1 MARVLSTSQYIAIGE
16 QPSQHEDHSPR
27 PRVLPHAACHAE
39 PVQMKQLSH
48 VVWNEGMHLAQH
60 HFQAQSRFFEDTVQ
74 FALSSL
80 FFKPYGLIAC
90 ELDGNALQNDTVA
103 VIQARGVMPDGL
115 SFDIPA
121 SDAPVAP
128 LSIGDKFSPTAEG
141 QLVLLAIPAYRA
153 EQANFATNGGARGDS
168 VPRYT
173 GVPSMVRDEI
183 TGRDERPVTVGRKNL
198 RLLLESDLAR
208 DESHGLVTM
217 PIARIKRDGAGHY
230 MLDADYIAPSLHI
243 GASPRLMSML
253 HRLLENLEAKAAS
266 ITHGRRGSS
275 DEFAQREVASFWLLH
290 AINASVPALRQC
302 LQARRVHP
310 ERLYV
315 ELARL
320 AGALCTFSL
329 DAHPRAIPDYDHD
342 QPQATFDALDRHIRA
357 HLDVAAPTGPAAITL
372 VRNAQGVYVGAVSD
386 PRAFQPARW
395 ILGIRAALTTNEV
408 IARVPE
414 LAKVCSAKFVLELVR
429 RAFPGLKLDHLPFPP
444 KEITPRSDTQYFAIE
459 RSGPCWDTIM
469 STQEVGVYIPDALPN
484 ADVELNI
491 MVDA

>member
-1 MARVLSTSQYIAIGE
+1 
-16 QPSQHEDHSPR
+16 
-27 PRVLPHAACHAE
+27 
-39 PVQMKQLSH
+39 MKQLSH

-90 ELDGNALQNDTVA
+90 ELDSNALQNDTVA
-103 VIQARGVMPDGL
+103 VVRARGVMPDGL

-121 SDAPVAP
+121 SDAPLAP
-128 LSIGDKFSPTAEG
+128 IPIGDRFSPTADS
-141 QLVLLAIPAYRA
+141 QLVLLAIPAYRP
-153 EQANFATNGGARGDS
+153 EQANFTANGAARSDTAA
-168 VPRYT
+168 RYT
-173 GVPSMVRDEI
+173 GVSALVRDEI
-183 TGRDERPVTVGRKNL
+183 TGRDERAVTVGRKNF
-198 RLLLESDLAR
+198 RLLLDSDVAR
-208 DESHGLVTM
+208 DEADGMVTL
-217 PIARIKRDGAGHY
+217 PIARIRRDGAGHY

-243 GASPRLMSML
+243 GASPRLMSLL
-253 HRLLENLEAKAAS
+253 HRLIENLDAKADS
-266 ITHGRRGSS
+266 IAHGRRGSS

-290 AINASVPALRQC
+290 AINASAPALRQH
-302 LQARRVHP
+302 LQAKRVHP

-329 DAHPRAIPDYDHD
+329 DAHPRAIADYDHD
-342 QPQATFDALDRHIRA
+342 QPQASFDALDRHIRA
-357 HLDVAAPTGPAAITL
+357 HLDVAAPTGPSAIQL
-372 VRNAQGVYVGAVSD
+372 VRNAQGVHTGAVTD

-395 ILGIRAALTTNEV
+395 ILGVRSSLTTNET

-429 RAFPGLKLDHLPFPP
+429 RAFPGLRLDHLPFPP
-444 KEITPRSDTQYFAIE
+444 KEVTPRTDTQYFAIE
-459 RSGPCWDTIM
+459 RSGPCWDTIV
-469 STQEVGVYIPDALPN
+469 STQEVGVYMPDAITN
-484 ADVELNI
+484 AHVELNI

>member
-1 MARVLSTSQYIAIGE
+1 
-16 QPSQHEDHSPR
+16 
-27 PRVLPHAACHAE
+27 
-39 PVQMKQLSH
+39 MKQLSH

-90 ELDGNALQNDTVA
+90 ELDNNALQNDTVA
-103 VIQARGVMPDGL
+103 VVQARGVMPDGL

-121 SDAPVAP
+121 SDAALAP
-128 LSIGDKFSPTAEG
+128 IPIGDRFSPTADS

-153 EQANFATNGGARGDS
+153 EQANFATQGAARGDGS
-168 VPRYT
+168 SRYT
-173 GVPSMVRDEI
+173 GVPSLVRDEI

-198 RLLLESDLAR
+198 RLLLESDVAR
-208 DESHGLVTM
+208 DESEGMVTL

-253 HRLLENLEAKAAS
+253 HRLIENLDAKAAS
-266 ITHGRRGSS
+266 IVHGRRGSS

-290 AINASVPALRQC
+290 AINASAPALRQQ
-302 LQARRVHP
+302 LQAKRVHP

-320 AGALCTFSL
+320 AGALSTFSL
-329 DAHPRAIPDYDHD
+329 DAHPRSIAAYDHD
-342 QPQATFDALDRHIRA
+342 QPQSAFDALDRRIRA
-357 HLDVAAPTGPAAITL
+357 HLDVAAPTGPSAIQL
-372 VRNAQGVYVGAVSD
+372 VPNAHGVHAGSITD
-386 PRAFQPARW
+386 PRAFLPARW
-395 ILGIRAALTTNEV
+395 ILGVRSSLTTNEV

-444 KEITPRSDTQYFAIE
+444 KEVTPRSDTQYFAIE
-459 RSGPCWDTIM
+459 RSGPCWDTIV
-469 STQEVGVYIPDALPN
+469 STQEIGVYVPDAIPN
-484 ADVELNI
+484 AYVELNI

>member
-1 MARVLSTSQYIAIGE
+1 
-16 QPSQHEDHSPR
+16 
-27 PRVLPHAACHAE
+27 
-39 PVQMKQLSH
+39 MKQLSH
-48 VVWNEGMHLAQH
+48 IVWNEGMHLAQH

-90 ELDGNALQNDTVA
+90 ELDNDALKNDTVA
-103 VIQARGVMPDGL
+103 VVQARGVMPDGL

-121 SDAPVAP
+121 SDQALAPIP
-128 LSIGDKFSPTAEG
+128 IGDRFSPTVES
-141 QLVLLAIPAYRA
+141 QLVLLGIPAYRA
-153 EQANFATNGGARGDS
+153 EQANFSANGATKGDAG
-168 VPRYT
+168 VRYT
-173 GVPSMVRDEI
+173 GVQALVRDDI
-183 TGRDERPVTVGRKNL
+183 TGRDERAVTVGRKNF
-198 RLLLESDLAR
+198 RLLLESDAT
-208 DESHGLVTM
+208 EEAGSGMVTL

-253 HRLLENLEAKAAS
+253 HRLIENLDAKADS
-266 ITHGRRGSS
+266 IAHGRRGSS

-290 AINASVPALRQC
+290 AINASAPALRQH

-329 DAHPRAIPDYDHD
+329 DAHPRAIADYDHD
-342 QPQATFDALDRHIRA
+342 APQACFDALDRHIRA
-357 HLDVAAPTGPAAITL
+357 HLDVAAPTGPAAIQL
-372 VRNAQGVYVGAVSD
+372 VPNAQGVHAGAITD

-395 ILGIRAALTTNEV
+395 ILGVRSSLSTNET

-444 KEITPRSDTQYFAIE
+444 SQITPRLDTQYFAIE
-459 RSGPCWDTIM
+459 RSGPCWDTIV
-469 STQEVGVYIPDALPN
+469 STQEVGVYMPDAITN
-484 ADVELNI
+484 AHVELNI
-491 MVDA
+491 MVDE